1 MVRACLWFVN
11 MVLKLVDTDEEWL
24 MVVNGSQSFMLVL
37 DSRMIKDGWLGNP
50 GGLKLGNSFTNRCSV
65 VMEKLHRFKKLQVE
79 AGKFH

>member
-37 DSRMIKDGWLGNP
+37 DTRMCDQRWLAWKSWW
-50 GGLKLGNSFTNRCSV
+50 L
-65 VMEKLHRFKKLQVE
+65 E
-79 AGKFH
+79 AGKFISH